1 MSIILLF
8 FIELRYL
15 LLFIQISLVN
25 SFLDKGKGNMTGN
38 KIIMARLAFIL
49 VIGLTA
55 TVGNYQAAAQQDTD
69 IPIGNVP
76 LEELTPDQ
84 IGDRADELLRKIRLQ
99 TEKVKGYVNRMKT
112 ASEED
117 RLVLDF
123 QMLSMQQ

>member
-1 MSIILLF
+1 
-8 FIELRYL
+8 
-15 LLFIQISLVN
+15 
-25 SFLDKGKGNMTGN
+25 MTGN

-55 TVGNYQAAAQQDTD
+55 TVGNIQAAAQQDTD

-84 IGDRADELLRKIRLQ
+84 IGDRTDELLRKIRLQ

-117 RLVLDF
+117 RLVLD
-123 QMLSMQQ
+123 L